1 MAFYFFKLL
10 KHSLI
15 SGIFVYVVTYIPYFV
30 IVIKKLFQNVGNKMG
45 LTDLLIWLFMQMC
58 HRVIQTKVMYAF
70 TV

>member
-1 MAFYFFKLL
+1 MKYICENMAFYFFKLL

-45 LTDLLIWLFMQMC
+45 LTNLLI
-58 HRVIQTKVMYAF
+58 
-70 TV
+70 